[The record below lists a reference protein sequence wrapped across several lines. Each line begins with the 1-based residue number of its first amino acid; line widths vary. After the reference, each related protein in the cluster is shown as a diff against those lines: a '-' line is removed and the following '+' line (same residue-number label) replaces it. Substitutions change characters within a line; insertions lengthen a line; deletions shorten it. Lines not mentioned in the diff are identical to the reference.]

1 MFIPQIE
8 SQTLARASCYVK
20 QTLARASC
28 YGRQSLAC
36 ASCYVCVFVLFC
48 SLGCQFAPKPSATI
62 WPWQKDE
69 AKAIPDRIL
78 PVWTDSV
85 LHQPSQPGV
94 RGFGGRV
101 YFYGKENT
109 DPVEVDGNFAVYVFD
124 ADDNTPSDQ
133 KPLRKFVFTADQFKT
148 HMSKTSMGPSYSV
161 WIPWGEV
168 GGPPR
173 RLSLISRFEGREG
186 GTAIS
191 DPTIKMLPGVPVN
204 NAIAKS
210 HTESAKSLT
219 SPVSLAGHTDGTPLA
234 NKKHKPSEE
243 SNIESIDLPPAFQR
257 HLRAPSSATEP
268 LRASES
274 HFPITQTAVDSAV
287 LLKPQENGNPALR
300 PAESGESWVAP
311 IATQVDDYRSRGIQ
325 RNSASLSAKPTKT
338 DIRKGNW
345 IQPITRNNKRD

>member
-1 MFIPQIE
+1 MSIPQKVLQ
-8 SQTLARASCYVK
+8 SLARASC
-20 QTLARASC
+20 C
-28 YGRQSLAC
+28 
-36 ASCYVCVFVLFC
+36 VCVFVLFC
-48 SLGCQFAPKPSATI
+48 SLGCQFAPQPSAAV

-186 GTAIS
+186 GTTIS
-191 DPTIKMLPGVPVN
+191 DPTIKMLPGVPVD

-210 HTESAKSLT
+210 RSESAKSLN
-219 SPVSLAGHTDGTPLA
+219 SPVSLAGHTDETPLA
-234 NKKHKPSEE
+234 NKKYKPSEE
-243 SNIESIDLPPAFQR
+243 STIDSIDLPPAFQR
-257 HLRAPSSATEP
+257 HLRATSPATEP
-268 LRASES
+268 SRASENPL
-274 HFPITQTAVDSAV
+274 PITQAASNSSA
-287 LLKPQENGNPALR
+287 LLKPQEDGNPATL
-300 PAESGESWVAP
+300 PAETSESGDSP
-311 IATQVDDYRSRGIQ
+311 ISTQVDDYRSRGVQ
-325 RNSASLSAKPTKT
+325 RNSASLSAKTNRT
-338 DIRKGNW
+338 DIRKGHW
-345 IQPITRNNKRD
+345 IQPVERNNKRE

>member
-1 MFIPQIE
+1 MFI
-8 SQTLARASCYVK
+8 SKLKS
-20 QTLARASC
+20 
-28 YGRQSLAC
+28 QSLAGAPC
-36 ASCYVCVFVLFC
+36 YVNPTLASAACYVCVSMLFC
-48 SLGCQFAPKPSATI
+48 SLGCQFAPTPSATV
-62 WPWQKDE
+62 WPWKKVV

-109 DPVEVDGNFAVYVFD
+109 EPVEVDGNFAVYVFD

-133 KPLRKFVFTADQFKT
+133 KPLRKYVFTADQFKT

-186 GTAIS
+186 GTTIS

-204 NAIAKS
+204 HEIAKS
-210 HTESAKSLT
+210 HSESAKSLT
-219 SPVSLAGHTDGTPLA
+219 LPISLASHTDATTPA
-234 NKKHKPSEE
+234 NKKHEASEK
-243 SNIESIDLPPAFQR
+243 SNVEAIDLPPAFQR
-257 HLRAPSSATEP
+257 HLRAPSSATDSS
-268 LRASES
+268 RASQS
-274 HFPITQTAVDSAV
+274 HLPITQPANKSSVLLKHQEDGN
-287 LLKPQENGNPALR
+287 LLKPQEDGNPSFR
-300 PAESGESWVAP
+300 PGDASESRVPP
-311 IATQVDDYRSRGIQ
+311 IPTQVDDYRTRGIQ
-325 RNSASLSAKPTKT
+325 RNSTSLSAKPTKT
-338 DIRKGNW
+338 DIRKGHW
-345 IQPITRNNKRD
+345 IQPIARNNKRE